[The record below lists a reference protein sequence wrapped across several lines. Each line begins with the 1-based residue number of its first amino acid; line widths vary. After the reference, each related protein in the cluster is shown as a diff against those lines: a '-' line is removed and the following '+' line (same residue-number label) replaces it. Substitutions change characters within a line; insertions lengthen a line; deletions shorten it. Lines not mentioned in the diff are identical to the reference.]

1 MVLGF
6 ISNSRVLLVNFMML
20 AVEAVIF
27 WLRVSIWDK
36 TLAISDGIAVQ
47 FSGEAWR
54 FCRLCVITRN
64 SWFWNSL
71 MEFASSWQS
80 FSYVLWEFRQ
90 PCKKARSLLKSSE
103 FLMKDSMGF
112 AFAKKKSFFFWIIGS
127 FQRFFTYLKPLSR
140 LCLSTKLRTSCFN
153 NQRSLL

>member
-1 MVLGF
+1 MLVVVLGF

-80 FSYVLWEFRQ
+80 FSYVVWEFRQ

-103 FLMKDSMGF
+103 FFMKDSMGF
-112 AFAKKKSFFFWIIGS
+112 AFAKKNKVFFGVIGS
-127 FQRFFTYLKPLSR
+127 FQRFFYLLKA
-140 LCLSTKLRTSCFN
+140 TKQVMLVNKVKNFMF
-153 NQRSLL
+153 